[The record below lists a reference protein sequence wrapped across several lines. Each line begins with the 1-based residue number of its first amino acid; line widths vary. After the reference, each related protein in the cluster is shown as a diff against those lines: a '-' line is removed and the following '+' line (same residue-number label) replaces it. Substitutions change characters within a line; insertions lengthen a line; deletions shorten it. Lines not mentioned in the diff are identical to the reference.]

1 MKIRDI
7 ETAREALA
15 DALWWFK
22 GFAAARPPAIDEGAG
37 EHRDLEAKIGE
48 VRSFLSRINRASI
61 RRLGEETAIVL
72 SFAEFERLV
81 DAVRVPRFA
90 ETLMATQ
97 TIETVLAEYQ
107 AEEAAFRRGD
117 HIPF

>member
-1 MKIRDI
+1 MIRDI

-22 GFAAARPPAIDEGAG
+22 GFAAARPASIDEGAG
-37 EHRDLEAKIGE
+37 EHLNLERKIGE
-48 VRSFLSRINRASI
+48 VRRFLNSVNRASI

-81 DAVRVPRFA
+81 DAVRVPRLA
-90 ETLMATQ
+90 ETATAIQ
-97 TIETVLAEYQ
+97 TIEKVLAEYR
-107 AEEAAFRRGD
+107 AEDAAFRNAD